1 MNEFIINLD
10 TEIFLWINSFHS
22 LYWDVVMKRASG
34 KLVWVVLYA
43 TLIFALWRTYG
54 WKITIVFT
62 IGAVLA
68 VVMADQI
75 SASILRPM
83 FERLRPANLE
93 NPISHMVH
101 IVGNYRGGRYGFP
114 SCHAANTFAV
124 ATIMAMLFGKWRFS
138 IFIYL
143 WALLNCYSRIYLGVH
158 YPGDLLA
165 GLVIGCMCGGI
176 MYLVAGMLAKTMVK
190 RVKPQTSTLLRF
202 SIVNGTQTTCRPLD
216 TVIWAGILTLLFIF
230 ICASAIF

>member
-1 MNEFIINLD
+1 MNDFILNLD
-10 TEIFLWINSFHS
+10 TEIFLWLNSFHS
-22 LYWDVVMKRASG
+22 LYWDVVMKMASG
-34 KLVWVVLYA
+34 KLVWSVLYA

-54 WKITIVFT
+54 WKITIVFI
-62 IGAVLA
+62 IGAVMA
-68 VVMADQI
+68 VVLADQI

-93 NPISHMVH
+93 NPISRMVH

-124 ATIMAMLFGKWRFS
+124 ATLMAMLFGKWRFS
-138 IFIYL
+138 LFIYL

-165 GLVIGCMCGGI
+165 GLIIGCMCGGV
-176 MYLVAGMLAKTMVK
+176 MYLVAGLLAKTMVMHI
-190 RVKPQTSTLLRF
+190 KPQTSSMLRF
-202 SIVNGTQTTCRPLD
+202 SMGNGNQFTCKPLD
-216 TVIWAGILTLLFIF
+216 ITILAGIMTMVFILLS
-230 ICASAIF
+230 ASAIF